1 MLDVHSIARFHHAV
15 RPALGVRTARMLLR
29 FWFCAR
35 MFLTRGLALAA
46 AARVALRCGRHVVPP
61 GLFSVLFNQSSINR
75 WACLKA
81 TTIARY
87 ALSRVAGSKRIR
99 WMKGRDDQ
107 TPVVF
112 YGIPH
117 RRLQFHGWYLQHG
130 LQSSQAQCNDNRGIV
145 FRQLPFDPVM
155 ARVHF
160 ALRRGLVQASLATRL
175 PLEMLDRVG
184 HVLVTYTWLRSTPA
198 SSSALSSNA
207 PAGPTKGLPC
217 RSS

>member
-1 MLDVHSIARFHHAV
+1 MGVFESHHDRAIRTLAR
-15 RPALGVRTARMLLR
+15 RGV
-29 FWFCAR
+29 
-35 MFLTRGLALAA
+35 G
-46 AARVALRCGRHVVPP
+46 
-61 GLFSVLFNQSSINR
+61 
-75 WACLKA
+75 
-81 TTIARY
+81 
-87 ALSRVAGSKRIR
+87 GSKRIR

-112 YGIPH
+112 YRTPP
-117 RRLQFHGWYLQHG
+117 RSLQFHGWYLQNG
-130 LQSSQAQCNDNRGIV
+130 LQSSQARNDNLGIV

-207 PAGPTKGLPC
+207 PAGPTNGLPC